1 MQTETQPY
9 EADVLAQRQQR
20 AAMLREDRSWF
31 TLAGLYWLQVG
42 DNHLGADA
50 ANEVVLPAH
59 SAPAHAGV
67 FHLATSQE
75 GSKLPGAVTV
85 QVDPGVTVTLNGQPT
100 TPMTLGQTALKTD
113 SDPAPDYL
121 TLGNLIMVVIYRGHR
136 AGIRLWDTT
145 NPARQAFAGL
155 DWYPIQ
161 PALRVV
167 ARFVP
172 HAAGQLMRHTDMLGD
187 THDVHSPG
195 HLLFTL
201 GDQEYRLDA
210 EAAGTRLF
218 FNFRDLTNADTTYPP
233 GRFLFADAPQSN
245 NPESS
250 EVVLDFNLA
259 TNPYCAYTAY
269 ATCPLPP
276 PQNRLPIRI
285 EAGEKRYGQH

>member
-9 EADVLAQRQQR
+9 AAEILAHRQQR

-31 TLAGLYWLQVG
+31 TLAGLHWLQPG
-42 DNHLGADA
+42 DNHFGADA

-67 FHLATSQE
+67 FYWAASQE
-75 GSKLPGAVTV
+75 GDKLPGPVTV
-85 QVDPGVTVTLNGQPT
+85 QVDPGVTLTLNSQPVPLT
-100 TPMTLGQTALKTD
+100 TLKTD
-113 SDPAPDYL
+113 SDLAPDYL

-187 THDVHSPG
+187 THEVHSPG

-218 FNFRDLTNADTTYPP
+218 FNFRDLTNADNTYPP